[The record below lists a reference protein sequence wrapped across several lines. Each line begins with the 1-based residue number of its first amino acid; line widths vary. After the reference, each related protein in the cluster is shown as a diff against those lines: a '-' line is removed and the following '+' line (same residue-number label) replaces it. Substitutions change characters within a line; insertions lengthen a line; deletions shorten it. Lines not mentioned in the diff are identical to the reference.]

1 MVSTTRM
8 SLVIL
13 TDFIWIVIKKINAFP
28 GHCKD
33 EMPPYHLV
41 GLSIN
46 ISCFF
51 LAFCSIPLT
60 LFLILNTEG
69 WINHCSSCFWNLSGS
84 KHLYLLNV
92 IRAWWWSGSAWIF
105 NPPLVIK
112 KPIRQICLYLGA
124 FYLLKPWTLLGWEKD
139 SSSMANLKVGRKRTT
154 DALWITALQIKP
166 SFFVESKAG
175 MFLILLQK
183 PAVVDLFHSTTK
195 FYPLH
200 AWRVVSGGDDRCYQP

>member
-1 MVSTTRM
+1 M

-13 TDFIWIVIKKINAFP
+13 TDFKWIVIKKRNAFP

-33 EMPPYHLV
+33 EMPPYHLM

-84 KHLYLLNV
+84 KHLYLLNA
-92 IRAWWWSGSAWIF
+92 IRAWWWSSSAWIF

-112 KPIRQICLYLGA
+112 KAHKTDLSLPGSILSVEALDTTWKGKGLIFHGY
-124 FYLLKPWTLLGWEKD
+124 
-139 SSSMANLKVGRKRTT
+139 LKVGRKRTT
-154 DALWITALQIKP
+154 DALWSTALQIKP
-166 SFFVESKAG
+166 SFFVEGKAG